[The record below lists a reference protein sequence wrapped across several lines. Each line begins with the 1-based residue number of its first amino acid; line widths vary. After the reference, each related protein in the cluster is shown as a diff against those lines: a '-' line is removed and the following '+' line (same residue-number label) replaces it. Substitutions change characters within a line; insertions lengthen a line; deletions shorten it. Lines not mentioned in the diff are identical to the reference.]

1 MDDKYRVPA
10 IERAHLILKEISL
23 QPGQLKLID
32 LSRSLSIN
40 KSSMYSLL
48 LTLENLGWV
57 EKDTGETYRL
67 GRELSRLGHAAVQ
80 HRDLNESFHKEA
92 SQTKL
97 RLGESLQLARLDG
110 NEVLYLAKEE
120 ALTQVRLASGPG
132 MRLPAHATALGK
144 VMLADLSDEEL
155 NRFYRADQEPFSQLT
170 AHSIVSLKELKKDL
184 DQIRKQGYALDLEEA
199 IIGFNCAAAPI
210 RNSHG
215 KVIAAVSCSMM
226 LPQWQQKKQICI
238 EEVCKLAHQL
248 SE

>member
-23 QPGQLKLID
+23 QPSQLKLID
-32 LSRSLSIN
+32 LSRSLGIN

-92 SQTKL
+92 SLIKL
-97 RLGESLQLARLDG
+97 KLGESLQLARLDG

-120 ALTQVRLASGPG
+120 ALTPVRLASGPG

-144 VMLADLSDEEL
+144 VMLADLGDEEL
-155 NRFYRADQEPFSQLT
+155 DRFYRADQEPFPQLT
-170 AHSIVSLKELKKDL
+170 EHSIVSLKELKQDL
-184 DQIRKQGYALDLEEA
+184 EHIRQQGFALDLEEA
-199 IIGFNCAAAPI
+199 VIGFNCAAAPI

>member
-10 IERAHLILKEISL
+10 IERAHLILKEISM

-48 LTLENLGWV
+48 LTLENLGWI

-120 ALTQVRLASGPG
+120 APTPVRLASGPG

-144 VMLADLSDEEL
+144 VMLADLGDEEL
-155 NRFYRADQEPFSQLT
+155 DGFYRADQEPFSQLT
-170 AHSIVSLKELKKDL
+170 AHSIVSLNALKKDL
-184 DQIRKQGYALDLEEA
+184 EQIRKQGYALDLEEA
-199 IIGFNCAAAPI
+199 VIGFNCAAAPI

-226 LPQWQQKKQICI
+226 LPQWQLKKQICI

-248 SE
+248 SD

>member
-48 LTLENLGWV
+48 LTLENLGWI
-57 EKDTGETYRL
+57 EKEAGETYRL
-67 GRELSRLGHAAVQ
+67 GRELSRLGHAAIQ

-92 SQTKL
+92 SLTKL
-97 RLGESLQLARLDG
+97 KLGESLQLARLDG

-120 ALTQVRLASGPG
+120 APTPVRLASGPG

-155 NRFYRADQEPFSQLT
+155 EVLFGANQEPFSQLT
-170 AHSIVSLKELKKDL
+170 VHSITSLQALKKNL
-184 DQIRKQGYALDLEEA
+184 EQIRTQGFALDLEEA
-199 IIGFNCAAAPI
+199 VIGFSCAAAPI
-210 RNSHG
+210 RNSEG

-226 LPQWQQKKQICI
+226 LPQWEQKKQICI

>member
-1 MDDKYRVPA
+1 LDDKYRVPA

-48 LTLENLGWV
+48 LTLENLGWI

-97 RLGESLQLARLDG
+97 RLGESLQLAQLDG

-120 ALTQVRLASGPG
+120 ALTPVRLASGPG

-155 NRFYRADQEPFSQLT
+155 DRLYRADQEPFSQLT
-170 AHSIVSLKELKKDL
+170 AHSIVSFKDLKKDL
-184 DQIRKQGYALDLEEA
+184 EQIRKQGFALDLEEA
-199 IIGFNCAAAPI
+199 VIGFNCAAAPI

-248 SE
+248 SD